1 MPCTETA
8 HINFLFIRVGVEL
21 AAIKRKDADIKLNAE
36 EALLLPSIQSGF
48 HLV

>member
-1 MPCTETA
+1 MPCTETT
-8 HINFLFIRVGVEL
+8 HINSLVIGVCVEL
-21 AAIKRKDADIKLNAE
+21 AAIKRKDAEIELSAE